1 MPDPAHVADRETI
14 AWLTRRVGFGPAPGE
29 LDALEALGVDGAIDR
44 LLADAGSPPTPDDL
58 WADLA
63 LHSEEP
69 GERRRYALAAITRWI
84 ETLAATANPLPESM
98 AWFWHGHLVTSI
110 LEVPFP
116 ILLARQINLFR
127 RRGLGSFVDLLAATT
142 VDPAMLLY
150 LDGAGSTAAAP
161 NENYGREMLE
171 LFALGIGNYGEAD
184 VQAAARAL
192 TGYRIDRTTGEPYV
206 VARDHDE
213 AAQHLRGADDVGDV
227 TGVIDAVTSHPACA
241 GFVARSVIA
250 HLLGPEV
257 DDEVTDRLV
266 EAFAVGG
273 LELVPLVRGC
283 LEAGVDGAARPVVS
297 GPTPWLVGALRATG
311 AVLEPRTV
319 LEGLFAAGQL
329 PWVPPN
335 VGGWP
340 GHTAWLTAATT
351 VGRANLAGAV
361 ARGTPEDALVL
372 RAAADGDLDALADH
386 LGRPEG
392 FGPTTQAALG
402 AAARVSGRPGD
413 GVLATALCAP
423 EVVIR

>member
-1 MPDPAHVADRETI
+1 MTDREVI

-29 LDALEALGVDGAIDR
+29 LDDLEALGVDGAIDR
-44 LLADAGSPPTPDDL
+44 LTTVTPAVPGDL
-58 WADLA
+58 WAGMT
-63 LHSEEP
+63 LHAEDP
-69 GERRRYALAAITRWI
+69 GERRGYAVAAMARWI
-84 ETLAATANPLPESM
+84 EALATAPEPLPESM

-116 ILLARQINLFR
+116 VLLARQINLFR
-127 RRGLGSFVDLLAATT
+127 RRGLGSFRALLADTT
-142 VDPAMLLY
+142 LDPAMLLY
-150 LDGAGSTAAAP
+150 LDGAGSVADAP

-171 LFALGIGNYGEAD
+171 LFALGIGQYGEAD

-192 TGYRIDRTTGEPYV
+192 TGYRIERTTGEPYFV
-206 VARDHDE
+206 PRDHD
-213 AAQHLRGADDVGDV
+213 AGGQTLLGVADVRDV
-227 TGVIDAVTSHPACA
+227 TGVVDAVTGHPACA
-241 GFVARSVIA
+241 GFVARAVIA

-257 DDEVTDRLV
+257 DEAVVTRLV
-266 EAFAVGG
+266 GAFAPDG
-273 LELVPLVRGC
+273 LELAPLVRSC
-283 LEAGVDGAARPVVS
+283 LEAGVDGGAQPVVS

-311 AVLEPRTV
+311 ATLEPRAMV
-319 LEGLFAAGQL
+319 EGLFGAGQL

-361 ARGTPEDALVL
+361 ARGTRDDAPIL
-372 RAAADGDLDALADH
+372 AAAAGGDLAALADH

-392 FGPTTQAALG
+392 FGSTTREALES
-402 AAARVSGRPGD
+402 AARVVGRPGD
-413 GVLATALCAP
+413 AVLATALCAP

>member
-1 MPDPAHVADRETI
+1 VTDRETI

-29 LDALEALGVDGAIDR
+29 LDELEALGVDGALDR
-44 LLADAGSPPTPDDL
+44 LLAPAGSAPTPDDL
-58 WADLA
+58 WADLT
-63 LHSEEP
+63 LHSEES

-84 ETLAATANPLPESM
+84 EALAATATPLPESM

-110 LEVPFP
+110 LEVPYP

-127 RRGLGSFVDLLAATT
+127 QRGLGSFVDLLAATT

-150 LDGAGSTAAAP
+150 LDGAGSTAEAP

-171 LFALGIGNYGEAD
+171 LFALGIGNYGEGD

-192 TGYRIDRTTGEPYV
+192 TGYRIERTTGEPYV
-206 VARDHDE
+206 VPRAHDGGAQTLLGVEGVRDV
-213 AAQHLRGADDVGDV
+213 A
-227 TGVIDAVTSHPACA
+227 GVVDAVTGHGACA

-257 DDEVTDRLV
+257 DDALTDRLT
-266 EAFAVGG
+266 EAFAAGG
-273 LELVPLVRGC
+273 LELAPLVRSC
-283 LEAGVDGAARPVVS
+283 LEAGVDGAAQPVVS

-311 AVLEPRTV
+311 AAVEARTM

-340 GHTAWLTAATT
+340 GHTAWLTSATT

-361 ARGTPEDALVL
+361 ARGTPEDAPVLV
-372 RAAADGDLDALADH
+372 AAAAGDHDALADH

-392 FGPTTQAALG
+392 FGPMTRTALG
-402 AAARVSGRPGD
+402 EAARVGGRPGD
-413 GVLATALCAP
+413 AVLATALCAP